1 MDLASAIKKIDR
13 YLTKDIGLPLIVDVQ
28 NYEDWS
34 NIITHYNVDTTTII
48 KASVYCKSD
57 ELPQLDTLMSDL
69 MLKEG
74 NTILCGISVFLK
86 LKGDS
91 EQKQVMSTL
100 INMPIKGHLVVVTFQ
115 LAKSLNITDPRLI
128 TRIVIVEG
136 RLQII
141 PDIVFVSSSF
151 NIKTVENPIK
161 GINKLANILSNNR
174 PDKRYIITNKK
185 KNQFPKSL
193 IYISEVT
200 DAYNALIIKDSKTA
214 NLKQEYGTK
223 KQWEYAL
230 SLFDGADCWETV
242 IDSEIGNHTMLEMY
256 IPQYNVL
263 SAKRVWLYYIGLKL
277 FETQTN
283 WCLNNAIE
291 HTTVVDNLI
300 ANLYKSLLHKS
311 TLDEDYWDCYESRKA
326 MLNQLGNPVAELS
339 DYCKLVASKG
349 REAIFYLT
357 DNTQLEKEQIF
368 KYLDQYGQ
376 EYSKEEL
383 LNILKRIYPDLSDY
397 LNSYDFRN
405 AMLTSYFD
413 TYKYQK
419 VVNKVF
425 PEFIK
430 LVEEQAEKREYNLLL
445 QPRAAIVEG
454 LNVSDSQLYFIDA
467 LGVEYLGYIVAQCH
481 AMNLRTNI
489 KVCRSELP
497 SITSMNKEFLAPFEK
512 ANARI
517 VSIKDIDEIKHHG
530 KDDFDY
536 YNGSKLPIHLIREL
550 EIIHEALEKIKSK
563 LLTGDLKRTYIIS
576 DHGAS
581 RLAVLHDTENIWEM
595 KEKGQHS
602 GRCCLKAELE
612 EQPLL
617 ATDAGDYW
625 ALANYDRFKGG
636 RKANVEVHG
645 GATLEE
651 ICVPIIELTYQD
663 ERIEAFFLRV
673 DDVEVNFDEIP
684 EIEVSFR
691 KKAAIKLFITS
702 PVDEVAIVVN
712 EERFMAESLGN
723 GFYKVEMPEL
733 KKPDTYSADVYSGTN
748 LIADGLKFIIKREG
762 QQIHDLL

>member
-1 MDLASAIKKIDR
+1 MDLVSAINKIDR
-13 YLTKDIGLPLIVDVQ
+13 YLTKDSGLPLIVDVQ

-34 NIITHYNVDTTTII
+34 NIITHYNVGTTTII
-48 KASVYCKSD
+48 KASGYCKSD

-86 LKGDS
+86 LKGDA

-128 TRIVIVEG
+128 PRIIIVEG

-141 PDIVFVSSSF
+141 PDIVFVSNSF
-151 NIKTVENPIK
+151 NIKPVESLIK
-161 GINKLANILSNNR
+161 GIDKLASILTNGSS
-174 PDKRYIITNKK
+174 DKRYIITNKQK
-185 KNQFPKSL
+185 SQFPKSL

-214 NLKQEYGTK
+214 NLRQEYGTE

-256 IPQYNVL
+256 IPQYNAL

-277 FETQTN
+277 FETKTN

-300 ANLYKSLLHKS
+300 ANLYKSLLHKRNS
-311 TLDEDYWDCYESRKA
+311 DDDFWDCYESRKA

-339 DYCKLVASKG
+339 DYCNLVASKG
-349 REAIFYLT
+349 RETIFYLT

-376 EYSKEEL
+376 EYGKEEL

-397 LNSYDFRN
+397 LNLYNFG
-405 AMLTSYFD
+405 
-413 TYKYQK
+413 K

-425 PEFIK
+425 PDFIK
-430 LVEEQAEKREYNLLL
+430 LVEEQAEKRDYNLLL
-445 QPRAAIVEG
+445 QPRSAIVEG

-467 LGVEYLGYIVAQCH
+467 LGVEYLSYIVAQCH
-481 AMNLRTNI
+481 SMNLRTNI
-489 KVCRSELP
+489 KICRSELP
-497 SITSMNKEFLAPFEK
+497 SITSMNKEFIAPFEN

-550 EIIHEALEKIKSK
+550 EVIHEALEKIKSK

-602 GRCCLKAELE
+602 GRCCLKAELD

-702 PVDEVAIVVN
+702 PVDEVAIVVS
-712 EERFMAESLGN
+712 EERFTAENLGN

-733 KKPDTYSADVYSGTN
+733 KKPATYSADVYSGTN
-748 LIADGLKFIIKREG
+748 LIAADLKFIIKREG